1 MKVNHFFFI
10 FLLFIFL
17 LGRWIQLGIFFT
29 TTTHFLAFF
38 AIKLYLGR
46 KNEGILMVSQA
57 ADSQWIMRM
66 DA

>member
-1 MKVNHFFFI
+1 MKVNHFFH
-10 FLLFIFL
+10 LSSLY
-17 LGRWIQLGIFFT
+17 
-29 TTTHFLAFF
+29 FF
-38 AIKLYLGR
+38 AWAMDPNRNFLYNNYPFPCVFCHEAVLER